1 MNKYHLKSFFNVQ
14 WHFIKNIV
22 SCLLFETAKIRRVEG
37 GSDSITVSARVYSQD
52 LKIFLDTYTNNCM
65 KRAEKTAIYYDDWIK
80 YSGMK
85 QRKTSISTDGNV
97 AT

>member
-1 MNKYHLKSFFNVQ
+1 M
-14 WHFIKNIV
+14 
-22 SCLLFETAKIRRVEG
+22 EG
-37 GSDSITVSARVYSQD
+37 ESDSTTISARVYSQD
-52 LKIFLDTYTNNCM
+52 LKIFLDPYMNNCM
-65 KRAEKTAIYYDDWIK
+65 KRAEKRAIYCDDWIK